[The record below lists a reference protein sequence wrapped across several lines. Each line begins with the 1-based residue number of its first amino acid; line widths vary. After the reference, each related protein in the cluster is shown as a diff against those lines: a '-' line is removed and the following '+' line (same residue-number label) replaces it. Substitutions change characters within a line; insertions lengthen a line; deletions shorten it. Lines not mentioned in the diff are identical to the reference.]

1 MTATAGLRRRL
12 ATMAVIMDIKTN
24 RKGGRAGR
32 PKFGFLH
39 IFSHIYLQFPVDFY
53 VLFVAFF
60 IFVPLSCSFTLL
72 FWFPCNVNFSAPCF
86 FPIHQDSRFLYP

>member
-1 MTATAGLRRRL
+1 MMATAGLRRRL

-39 IFSHIYLQFPVDFY
+39 IFFHIYLQFPVDFY
-53 VLFVAFF
+53 VLFVTFF
-60 IFVPLSCSFTLL
+60 IFVPLFL
-72 FWFPCNVNFSAPCF
+72 F
-86 FPIHQDSRFLYP
+86 IYPSVLISM

>member
-53 VLFVAFF
+53 LLLSSFLFPFLVHLPFCFGFHVMSIFLLLVFSQF
-60 IFVPLSCSFTLL
+60 IKTLVSYT
-72 FWFPCNVNFSAPCF
+72 P
-86 FPIHQDSRFLYP
+86 DE